1 MEGESGLSQNIM
13 DELNF
18 SDIQRDQKES
28 QSGVT

>member
-13 DELNF
+13 DELHF